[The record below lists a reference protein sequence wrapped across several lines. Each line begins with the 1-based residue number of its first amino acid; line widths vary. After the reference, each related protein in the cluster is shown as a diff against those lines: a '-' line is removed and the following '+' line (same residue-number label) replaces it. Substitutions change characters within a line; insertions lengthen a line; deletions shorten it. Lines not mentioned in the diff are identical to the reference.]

1 MRYFHK
7 TNNQF
12 WRPVINLDKLIVRAQ
27 LVPTPRLT
35 LILTFAVGSDSQTL
49 VPEEQRLKLEKDST
63 TVPVVDTLAAVSPR
77 LAPRCNIIIPSLTIP
92 CIVPSGLRKGSGKG
106 TSAGAVDCQG
116 KVRVEECGEQDQGGR
131 WCRQD
136 CCISLGS
143 SIWCRV
149 WVAGRGRLTFL

>member
-35 LILTFAVGSDSQTL
+35 LILTFAVGSDPQTL

-77 LAPRCNIIIPSLTIP
+77 LAPRCIIIIPSLTIP
-92 CIVPSGLRKGSGKG
+92 CIVPQGY
-106 TSAGAVDCQG
+106 G
-116 KVRVEECGEQDQGGR
+116 KV
-131 WCRQD
+131 
-136 CCISLGS
+136 L
-143 SIWCRV
+143 
-149 WVAGRGRLTFL
+149 AKGRLQVPLIVKARFVSKSAENKIKEAGGVVKIVA